1 MILALPRQQYIIVAI
16 ALAAALSLG
25 TVYCATGSDE
35 CIASEQVN
43 GSSTGIA
50 AADPTPSL
58 EQAHQIAM
66 LARQLED
73 THQVLQYKQFMGT
86 AAPTTSFRYS
96 TFIYGMLVA
105 WSLVAIAALLG
116 WEYLKHHL
124 QRKQQSA
131 VIGGLKDMDDD
142 TLKKVLGQVSTTCAA
157 QSQSLLLFVFQP

>member
-1 MILALPRQQYIIVAI
+1 MTLPRQQHLILAI

-25 TVYCATGSDE
+25 IVYCATSSDE
-35 CIASEQVN
+35 CIAQEQAIGN
-43 GSSTGIA
+43 STGIA

-73 THQVLQYKQFMGT
+73 THQMLQYKQFMGT
-86 AAPTTSFRYS
+86 AAPNTSFRYS

-116 WEYLKHHL
+116 WEYLRHHL

-131 VIGGLKDMDDD
+131 VVGGLKDMDDD
-142 TLKKVLGQVSTTCAA
+142 TLKKVLGQVSTAFAA
-157 QSQSLLLFVFQP
+157 QSQAVLF